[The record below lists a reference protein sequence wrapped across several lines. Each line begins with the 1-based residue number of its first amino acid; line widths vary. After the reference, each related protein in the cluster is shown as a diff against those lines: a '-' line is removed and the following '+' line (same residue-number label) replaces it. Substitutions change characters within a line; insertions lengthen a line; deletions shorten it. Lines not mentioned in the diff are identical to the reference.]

1 MECKNPTDCKN
12 YPLCEP
18 LKTLIGKLSLRFLD
32 TYTGILAEE
41 TALVC
46 SRCDD
51 FELKEMLS
59 IRTTRS

>member
-1 MECKNPTDCKN
+1 MECKNPADCKH

-18 LKTLIGKLSLRFLD
+18 LKTLIGKLTLRALD
-32 TYTGILAEE
+32 TYTGILPVE

-51 FELKEMLS
+51 FELKEILS
-59 IRTTRS
+59 IRTV